1 MGLGFH
7 TYWKTHHPAMTDD
20 ALPAMHEDATAQR
33 LVRIGG
39 WTVFAVGWVIS
50 ALLLLFDQPVHW
62 MHVAL
67 NSCAGIVGGV
77 SLLLG
82 RWRHQGLAAL
92 VLVWGMWFVTSVV
105 ALLNGG
111 MRGPNM
117 ITYPVLIVFSGWI
130 LGARATLWLSGVTG
144 VLFLFFVWGDAQGWL
159 PPARY
164 GSQWAYLAYFL
175 SIVGITTAATL
186 LSRHSYQRRVDEAH
200 RAAHFDALTGL
211 PNRHTLMLRLRAL
224 QGAGQTHALLLLN
237 LDRFTTFN
245 DARGNALGDRLLR
258 AVALRLRGL
267 LPDDGLLVR
276 VAGDEFAIVLQN
288 LGTHAPR
295 AGRQAL
301 ACADG
306 MLQGLRQPLS
316 IGREDEEGDEV
327 RLTASVGIT
336 LYPQSSSDGV
346 DEALRRAGTAL
357 RQAKEQGGAC
367 MAFFER
373 GMAEAAEQRFRTER
387 ELRHGIAAGE
397 LRLYLQSQVN
407 REGRTTGAEAL
418 VRWQHPERG
427 LVPPMAFIP
436 VAEESDLIVALG
448 DWVLAQ
454 ACALLASPAWR
465 DRGLSLSVNV
475 SARQFRAAGF
485 VPRLRALLERTGA
498 NPARLTLEMT
508 EGLVMDDFDDAVA
521 KMQALAGLGV
531 SFALDDFG
539 TGYSSLAYLKRLPIQ
554 ELKIDKSFVQDV
566 LEDDNDAALVEAIVR
581 VADRFGLRVV
591 AEGVETEAQA
601 DFLAR
606 RTPHVLYQGYL
617 FGRPRPQVEWLEAL
631 EAATSR

>member
-1 MGLGFH
+1 
-7 TYWKTHHPAMTDD
+7 MTDA

-39 WTVFAVGWVIS
+39 WTTFAVGCAI
-50 ALLLLFDQPVHW
+50 ALLLLLDPPVNGVH
-62 MHVAL
+62 MAL
-67 NSCAGIVGGV
+67 NFCAGLVGGV

-82 RWRHQGLAAL
+82 RWGRESLAAL
-92 VLVWGMWFVTSVV
+92 VLVWGMWLVTSVV
-105 ALLNGG
+105 AMLNGG
-111 MRGPNM
+111 LRGPNM
-117 ITYPVLIVFSGWI
+117 LTYPVLIVFSGWI
-130 LGARATLWLSGVTG
+130 LGARATLWLSGMTG
-144 VLFLFFVWGDAQGWL
+144 AMFLFFIWGDVQGWL

-164 GSQWAYLAYFL
+164 GSRWAYLAYFL
-175 SIVGITTAATL
+175 GIVGITTAATL
-186 LSRHSYQRRVDEAH
+186 LSRRSYQRRVDEAH

-211 PNRHTLMLRLRAL
+211 PNRHTLMLRLRTL

-245 DARGNALGDRLLR
+245 DARGNELGDRLLR

-267 LPDDGLLVR
+267 MPGDGLLVR

-288 LGTHAPR
+288 LGVDAHR

-306 MLQGLRQPLS
+306 LLQGLRQPLP
-316 IGREDEEGDEV
+316 IAREGQGDEGEEV

-336 LYPQSSSDGV
+336 LYPQSGADGV

-367 MAFFER
+367 VAFFER

-387 ELRHGIAAGE
+387 ELRHAVQAGG

-407 REGRTTGAEAL
+407 RAGRTIGAEAL

-427 LVPPMAFIP
+427 LVPPMDFIP

-454 ACALLASPAWR
+454 ACALLALPAWR
-465 DRGLSLSVNV
+465 ERGLSLSVNV
-475 SARQFRAAGF
+475 SARQFRDAGF
-485 VPRLRALLERTGA
+485 VPRLQALLERTGA
-498 NPARLTLEMT
+498 SPARLTLEMT

-521 KMQALAGLGV
+521 KMHALAALGV

-591 AEGVETEAQA
+591 AEGVETEGQA

-606 RTPHVLYQGYL
+606 HTPHMLYQGYL
-617 FGRPRPQVEWLEAL
+617 FGRPRPQEEWLAAL
-631 EAATSR
+631 TSR